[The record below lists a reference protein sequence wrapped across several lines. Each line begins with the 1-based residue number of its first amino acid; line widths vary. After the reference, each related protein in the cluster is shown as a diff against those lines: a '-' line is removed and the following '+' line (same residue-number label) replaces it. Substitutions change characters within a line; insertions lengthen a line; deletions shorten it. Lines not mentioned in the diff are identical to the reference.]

1 MYYVKERD
9 RVKKKRVRKFL
20 TLLLAAAMVL
30 GGISM
35 PKAAMKAEA
44 APAYRN
50 VVYYGDWSIYSG
62 QKYFYPSKIDGS
74 LITHLNFAFL
84 DVDKNGDL
92 VSCDEHADFQAI
104 LPEQNGLTYGD
115 PYAGVFGAM
124 SLLRSK
130 YPNMKI
136 GVSVGGWTRSGDFP
150 IFAAD
155 ASKRKNFAKN
165 IAKFI
170 DYLRRDLSRGFSAKI
185 HLYSNEYL
193 IFQ

>member
-1 MYYVKERD
+1 
-9 RVKKKRVRKFL
+9 
-20 TLLLAAAMVL
+20 
-30 GGISM
+30 
-35 PKAAMKAEA
+35 
-44 APAYRN
+44 
-50 VVYYGDWSIYSG
+50 
-62 QKYFYPSKIDGS
+62 
-74 LITHLNFAFL
+74 
-84 DVDKNGDL
+84 
-92 VSCDEHADFQAI
+92 
-104 LPEQNGLTYGD
+104 
-115 PYAGVFGAM
+115 
-124 SLLRSK
+124 
-130 YPNMKI
+130 MKI